1 MVASKLTI
9 TKKDNNN
16 FNINFSDPVNGPGDA
31 KPGGDVPVQW
41 MQAVLD
47 YYQRNA
53 DPQKGLSAAHRKVL
67 PW

>member
-1 MVASKLTI
+1 MATKLKI
-9 TKKDNNN
+9 TKTDDNN
-16 FNINFSDPVNGPGDA
+16 FNINFSDPVNGPGDIKHGA
-31 KPGGDVPVQW
+31 NVPVEW
-41 MQAVLD
+41 MQSVLD